1 MKILVKKDGG
11 GYLARV
17 QGSTNLF
24 AYGLTKDQALEEL
37 SGVVDMT
44 MDYHLEQALTFSS
57 PTAQIPF
64 RFRIMP
70 VKTFHRASSGRFSNC

>member
-1 MKILVKKDGG
+1 MHSGLSMKILVKKDGE

-24 AYGLTKDQALEEL
+24 AYGLTKNQALEEL

-44 MDYHLEQALTFSS
+44 MDYHLEQVNVERQALRELLNTRL
-57 PTAQIPF
+57 AY
-64 RFRIMP
+64 
-70 VKTFHRASSGRFSNC
+70 AL

>member
-44 MDYHLEQALTFSS
+44 MDYHLEQVNVERQALRELLNTRL
-57 PTAQIPF
+57 AY
-64 RFRIMP
+64 
-70 VKTFHRASSGRFSNC
+70 AL